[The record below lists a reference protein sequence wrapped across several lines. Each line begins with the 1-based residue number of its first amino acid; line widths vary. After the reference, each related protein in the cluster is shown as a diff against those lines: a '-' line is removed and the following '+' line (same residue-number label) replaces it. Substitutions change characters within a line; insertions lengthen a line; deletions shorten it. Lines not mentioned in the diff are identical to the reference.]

1 MAHPFPA
8 ALSRF
13 VAVMAFAC
21 PLVAPAKAMYCGTSL
36 VLEGQTQYQVATNC
50 GDPAWRQTNIV
61 YRSLANG
68 TGVGPQAG
76 VLQQTIV
83 PVMVEEWIYD
93 FGPTQ
98 LMQSLTFESGR
109 LIQLRSLGYGH

>member
-1 MAHPFPA
+1 
-8 ALSRF
+8 LRDKSRSRRPD
-13 VAVMAFAC
+13 AISGC
-21 PLVAPAKAMYCGTSL
+21 D
-36 VLEGQTQYQVATNC
+36 NC
-50 GDPAWRQTNIV
+50 GDPTWRQPNIV
-61 YRSLANG
+61 YRSRAIG
-68 TGVGPQAG
+68 TGVGPQVG

-83 PVMVEEWIYD
+83 PVMVEEWICV